1 MADTRTELEQRHTA
15 GRRRTVWVE
24 GRAILDI
31 PVFDRAANPGS
42 SDPATR
48 IGLAP
53 AALGQD
59 TRLLFKRNDN
69 DRRPGRPVPL
79 GEPDPDRFAKAEAI
93 RLAIE
98 AREAR
103 HRIAGSEG
111 RADTPRH
118 HYGDPRASRRKDI
131 LSPWGRYVEPKPEEV
146 VIEARRD
153 DRVLRF
159 RSMNEA
165 LRIMTGEKL
174 VATSFDINA
183 DLYGWKWTR
192 IRDGRTNNGGRNRKS

>member
-1 MADTRTELEQRHTA
+1 MAISDYEREQRHSA
-15 GRRRTVWVE
+15 GRRRTAWVE
-24 GRAILDI
+24 GRATSDI

-42 SDPATR
+42 SDPATQ
-48 IGLAP
+48 IGLVP

-59 TRLLFKRNDN
+59 ARLLFKRNDN
-69 DRRPGRPVPL
+69 DRRPGRTVPL

-103 HRIAGSEG
+103 HRIPGSEE
-111 RADTPRH
+111 RAETPRH
-118 HYGDPRASRRKDI
+118 HYGDPRASRRKIIPEPLGD
-131 LSPWGRYVEPKPEEV
+131 YVEPKPEDV
-146 VIEARRD
+146 VIEGRRGD
-153 DRVLRF
+153 QVLRF

-165 LRIMTGEKL
+165 LRIMTGERL

-192 IRDGRTNNGGRNRKS
+192 VKDGRALNGGRNRKS